1 MPACGE
7 HGTPDAPGRGCPAS
21 RWRTRETWRADSPKG
36 VTAAPG
42 RRTEA
47 TTAES
52 DPFPS
57 RSSGASAGP
66 GTPGTAEPSSPCSP
80 ASCPAPPSRPPAST
94 ATTGRR
100 RVPHGPDRL
109 AALRAAP
116 GRLRREHEDTVTPP
130 LSLHTAVPRRA
141 LTASLLRLARLAAGS
156 GGAARPAEE
165 WARTGESG
173 PGCARTGAVPG
184 AGAPGTA
191 AGKAGVRRPTAPSPG
206 GVRSAPPA
214 DRTGRGRGAAGP
226 GPTRRGGRAAPWWP
240 APAACARRSRRSARP
255 A

>member
-1 MPACGE
+1 MAGGFPQGGDGGARTADGGDKSGIRSFPFPVE
-7 HGTPDAPGRGCPAS
+7 RSVHGARDAGYRGTVLAMQPGFLP
-21 RWRTRETWRADSPKG
+21 RAT
-36 VTAAPG
+36 V
-42 RRTEA
+42 EA
-47 TTAES
+47 TGRYRY
-52 DPFPS
+52 D
-57 RSSGASAGP
+57 
-66 GTPGTAEPSSPCSP
+66 
-80 ASCPAPPSRPPAST
+80 RPPPMRS
-94 ATTGRR
+94 
-100 RVPHGPDRL
+100 GPDRL

-130 LSLHTAVPRRA
+130 LSLHTAVPRHA

-165 WARTGESG
+165 WARTGETG
-173 PGCARTGAVPG
+173 PGCAHTRAVPG
-184 AGAPGTA
+184 AGAPGTV
-191 AGKAGVRRPTAPSPG
+191 AGAGGVRRPTAPSPG
-206 GVRSAPPA
+206 GVRSAPPT